1 MPQTNQLQKVS
12 ALTQILNKFDA
23 LAMREKR
30 LIFVAVPSLIIFVMS
45 LLLIEPTYL
54 EIDNVK
60 AKAATQ
66 KTQLTN
72 LQTTSTELV
81 TELGRDPD
89 AIVKSQIAALQKQLA
104 QIQASF
110 DSELGHLVSPKAM
123 PILLENLFEQAQGLE
138 LVSMESIP
146 PTPIFTDDS
155 QSGDIQLFRQGIQIT
170 FQGDYFATRDF
181 FADAEQLQWQLY
193 WKFLNYDVHSHPLA
207 TTKLEVFTL
216 STSEAFIGVN

>member
-1 MPQTNQLQKVS
+1 MPQTNQIQKVS

-66 KTQLTN
+66 KTQLSN

-138 LVSMESIP
+138 LLSMESIP
-146 PTPIFTDDS
+146 PTPIFTDDN